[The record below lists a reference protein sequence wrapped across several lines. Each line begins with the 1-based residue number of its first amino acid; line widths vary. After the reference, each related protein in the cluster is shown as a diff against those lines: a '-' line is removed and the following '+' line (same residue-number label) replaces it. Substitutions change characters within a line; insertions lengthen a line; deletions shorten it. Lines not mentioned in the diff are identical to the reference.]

1 MSTII
6 SKVSE
11 IDNEYD
17 SFDDDSEVES
27 LQNNDVESLEEK
39 LKSS

>member
-6 SKVSE
+6 SQVRESNDE
-11 IDNEYD
+11 DD
-17 SFDDDSEVES
+17 TFDDDSKVES

-39 LKSS
+39 LK

>member
-6 SKVSE
+6 SKVRESDDE
-11 IDNEYD
+11 DD

-27 LQNNDVESLEEK
+27 LQNNDVESLEEI

>member
-6 SKVSE
+6 SKVRESDDE
-11 IDNEYD
+11 DD

-27 LQNNDVESLEEK
+27 LQHNDE
-39 LKSS
+39 

>member
-6 SKVSE
+6 SKIRKSDDE
-11 IDNEYD
+11 DD
-17 SFDDDSEVES
+17 SFDDDSKVES

-39 LKSS
+39 LK